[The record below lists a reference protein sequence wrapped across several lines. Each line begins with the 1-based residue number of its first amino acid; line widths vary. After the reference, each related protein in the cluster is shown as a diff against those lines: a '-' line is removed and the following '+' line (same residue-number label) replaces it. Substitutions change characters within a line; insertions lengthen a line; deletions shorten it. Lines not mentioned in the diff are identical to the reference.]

1 MGANGN
7 ANTMSL
13 IDVANFKDPSGKLG
27 KIAEIMSKSN
37 PIIDH
42 IPWVEGNLETGERI
56 IRRASL
62 GSPSWRRINEPVKP
76 SVSRA
81 SNYDEVTGML
91 EDWDEVDKKLAETSG
106 DVAGYQLRQ
115 ATAKI
120 EGMGQ
125 EFAST
130 LMYGNVLTSPK
141 EFHGIAPRYA
151 TLNDT
156 YGDPMVLNAAGTTA
170 GGQSSIYIIGWG
182 MDKVYGI
189 YPKYSKAGLQFEN
202 LGLET
207 KESDDGL
214 MRVYRSHYTWECGL
228 AVADPRYIIR
238 IANIDTASLSTIGG
252 DSDTSAQ
259 LYLQFIDALSNIP
272 NAASVNLHAYAPRK
286 VWSALSK
293 KAAMAGDKDAT
304 MPITSAGLV
313 SNIMGVPFHMLDSLL
328 TTEAVV
334 S

>member
-1 MGANGN
+1 MASNGN
-7 ANTMSL
+7 SNTQSL
-13 IDVANFKDPSGKLG
+13 MDVAAFKDPSGKLG
-27 KIAEIMSKSN
+27 KIAEIMQQAN
-37 PIIDH
+37 PIVEH
-42 IPWVEGNLETGERI
+42 IPFIEGNLETGERV
-56 IRRASL
+56 IRRKSL
-62 GSPSWRRINEPVKP
+62 GAPSWRRINEAVKP

-106 DVAGYQLRQ
+106 DVPGYQLRQ

-141 EFHGIAPRYA
+141 EFHGIAPRYN
-151 TLNDT
+151 TLNSN
-156 YGDPMVLNAAGTTA
+156 YGSPMVLNAGGTTV
-170 GGQSSIYIIGWG
+170 GGQSSIYIVGWG

-207 KESDDGL
+207 KETDEGL

-238 IANIDTASLSTIGG
+238 IANIDTASLSTIGT
-252 DSDTSAQ
+252 DNDTTSQ
-259 LYLQFIDALSNIP
+259 LYLDFIDALSSIP
-272 NAASVNLHAYAPRK
+272 NPAAVNLRAYAPRK
-286 VWSALSK
+286 VWAALSK
-293 KAAMAGDKDAT
+293 KAALAGDKDAT
-304 MPITSAGLV
+304 MPITQAGLV
-313 SNIMGVPFHMLDSLL
+313 TNIMGVPFHMLDCLL
-328 TTEAVV
+328 GTESVV